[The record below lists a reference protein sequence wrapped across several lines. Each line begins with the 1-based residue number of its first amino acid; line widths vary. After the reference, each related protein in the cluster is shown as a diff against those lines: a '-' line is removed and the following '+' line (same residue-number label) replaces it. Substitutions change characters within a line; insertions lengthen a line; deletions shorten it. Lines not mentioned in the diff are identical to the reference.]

1 MKKDIPLEILNIAE
15 KLVFAGFKAYLV
27 GGCVRDLVFGKKPK
41 DWDVATNALPSEVQK
56 IFPES
61 VYENKFGTVAVK
73 TESLDESVRLVEVTT
88 FRIEGK
94 YKDKRHP
101 DDIKFAKTIE
111 EDLSRRDFTINSLAI
126 EIKKRVSQKDEI
138 LNAEKLAFIDLYGGQ
153 KDVQAKLVRC
163 VGNPNERFNEDALR
177 LIRAIRFSVELNFDI
192 EKITSEAIKKNA
204 KLLNYIAKERIRD
217 EFIRILKSE
226 NAGKGIRMLEDLGL
240 LEHIVPELREG
251 INCLQNKHHIYTV
264 WDHNIKSLEYTV
276 SKNYSLEIRLAA
288 LLHDLGKP
296 KTKRGEGENATF
308 YGHEVVGAKMVFSV
322 LKRLNFPNTIIEKV
336 VLLVR
341 YHLFYYNVG
350 DVTEAGVRRFIKR
363 VGGENIEDL
372 IKVRE
377 ADRIGSGVPKAV
389 PYKLRH
395 LLYMIEKV
403 KRDPVSPKMLA
414 IDGSDIMRIAKLTP
428 GPKVGT
434 LLAILLE
441 EVLDEP
447 SKNTKDI
454 LTKRV
459 EELSTLSPEELFKL
473 ESSAENRKE
482 EFEKGIEEDMK
493 EKFYVK

>member
-1 MKKDIPLEILNIAE
+1 MKKDIPLEVLNIAE
-15 KLVFAGFKAYLV
+15 KLVSSGFKAYLV

-41 DWDVATNALPSEVQK
+41 DWDVATKALPSEVQK

-126 EIKKRVSQKDEI
+126 EIKKRVSQKDKI
-138 LNAEKLAFIDLYGGQ
+138 LNAEKLNFIDLYGGQ

-192 EKITSEAIKKNA
+192 EKITREAIKKNA

-308 YGHEVVGAKMVFSV
+308 YGHEVVGAKMGMSV
-322 LKRLNFPNTIIEKV
+322 LKRLNFPNTVIDKV

-363 VGGENIEDL
+363 VGVENIADL

-459 EELSTLSPEELFKL
+459 EELNKFSPEELFKL